1 MKVALIAGSSRKLNE
16 KASVERLYGKS
27 PLFRW
32 ALEYCKKNYD
42 AIYVLSP
49 KYGLLA
55 LTDEA
60 EPYEESLANKQRLAF
75 KEWLNSVVE
84 QIKKV
89 IPEGSEL
96 YFHAGNRHRKLIPLL
111 NEGYQCHEPMKGLAI
126 GKQMKWYKEQLS

>member
-32 ALEYCKKNYD
+32 TLAYCKRNYD

-55 LTDEA
+55 LTDEV
-60 EPYEESLANKQRLAF
+60 EPYEEDLQNKQRLAF

-96 YFHAGNRHRKLIPLL
+96 FFHAGKRHRKLISLL
-111 NEGYQCHEPMKGLAI
+111 EEYQCHEPMKSLAI
-126 GKQMKWYKEQLS
+126 GKQMKWYKEQLG

>member
-32 ALEYCKKNYD
+32 TLAYCKRNYD

-55 LTDEA
+55 LTDEI
-60 EPYEESLANKQRLAF
+60 EPYEEDLQNKQRLAF

-96 YFHAGNRHRKLIPLL
+96 FFHAGKRHRKLIPFL
-111 NEGYQCHEPMKGLAI
+111 EEYICHEPMKGLAI
-126 GKQMKWYKEQLS
+126 GKQMKWYKEQLG

>member
-16 KASVERLYGKS
+16 KASAEKLYSKS

-32 ALEYCKKNYD
+32 ALEYCKRNYD
-42 AIYVLSP
+42 AIYILSP

-55 LTDEA
+55 LTDEV

-75 KEWLNSVVE
+75 KEWLNQVVE

-96 YFHAGNRHRKLIPLL
+96 FFHAGARHRKLIPQL
-111 NEGYQCHEPMKGLAI
+111 
-126 GKQMKWYKEQLS
+126 KEE